1 MQYIPFIY
9 LLSGLAF
16 GLVCYVD
23 KHKMTLHREGTII
36 SVKSILHSIFTDPIA
51 YRHYLKQLEI
61 HYDEDLRPAKPWVF
75 ITLVTWIVTPM
86 VTWPLGLYLRRKFDM
101 SFDALTLGDTK

>member
-16 GLVCYVD
+16 GLVCYAD
-23 KHKMTLHREGTII
+23 KHKMTLHQEGTRI
-36 SVKSILHSIFTDPIA
+36 SVKSIIHSIFTDPIA

-61 HYDEDLRPAKPWVF
+61 HYDEDLKPAKMWVF
-75 ITLVTWIVTPM
+75 LTLLSWVVIPM
-86 VTWPLGLYLRRKFDM
+86 VTWPLGLFLRQKFGM